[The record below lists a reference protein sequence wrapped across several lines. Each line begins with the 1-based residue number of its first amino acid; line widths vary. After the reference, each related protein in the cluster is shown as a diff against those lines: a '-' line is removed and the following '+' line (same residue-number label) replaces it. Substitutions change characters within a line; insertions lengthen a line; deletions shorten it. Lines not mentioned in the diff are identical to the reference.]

1 MHRRHFLQQT
11 AASALALSTSGYWL
25 NHPLSAAPAEGIGVA
40 GKSAELL
47 PFTLVPL
54 VAETPVSLLD
64 KERITPKSDLF
75 VRNNQ
80 DWKEGLTLEPYPR
93 AGWTIELTGLI
104 DKPVKIAATDLEKL
118 EQESHEMV
126 LQCSGSSRSLYSK
139 AAKTEGT
146 QWGRGGIG
154 NVVFRGVPLAAV
166 LEHLKVKVNPEARF
180 VTANGIDEPPPKK
193 DDFEHSLLVADV
205 LAKSLFALEMNGE
218 PLPALHGGP
227 VRLVTPGFYGTM
239 QVKWLK
245 QLRFEKNETTV
256 SHQVPKYRMPHAPI
270 PPGTDYKF
278 TVENSRPNYQ
288 MRVKSVLLSPEAD
301 ASLPA
306 SEFKVRGVAFN
317 DGAAAMEAVLISTDR
332 GRSWSQTKLE
342 APENP
347 TGWTKFET
355 AVKLEPGVHE
365 IWSRAIDQLGRSQPL
380 DGTIY
385 WNPHGYEWNGVE
397 KIKVKVA

>member
-1 MHRRHFLQQT
+1 MHRRRFLQQS
-11 AASALALSTSGYWL
+11 AASALAFGISGHWLSGQL
-25 NHPLSAAPAEGIGVA
+25 AAAPPKGIGIA
-40 GKSAELL
+40 GKSSELL
-47 PFTLVPL
+47 PFTLSPV
-54 VAETPVSLLD
+54 VAETPLALLD

-75 VRNNQ
+75 VRNNH
-80 DWKEGLTLEPYPR
+80 DWKEGLTLDPHPR

-104 DKPVKIAATDLEKL
+104 DKPVKMAATDLEKL
-118 EQESHEMV
+118 PQESHEMV

-139 AAKTEGT
+139 AAKVEGT
-146 QWGRGGIG
+146 PWGRGGIG
-154 NVVFRGVPLAAV
+154 NVVFRGVSVAAV

-193 DDFEHSLLVADV
+193 DDFEHSLLVSDV

-239 QVKWLK
+239 HVKWLK
-245 QLRFEKNETTV
+245 QLRFEKNETMV
-256 SHQVPKYRMPHAPI
+256 SHQVPKYRMPHTPI
-270 PPGTDYKF
+270 APGTDYKF

-301 ASLPA
+301 ASLPQG
-306 SEFKVRGVAFN
+306 EFKVRGVAFN
-317 DGAAAMEAVLISTDR
+317 DGAAAMEAVLISTDK
-332 GRSWSQTKLE
+332 GRTWVPAKLE
-342 APENP
+342 PPKNP
-347 TGWTKFET
+347 TGWTRFET
-355 AVKLEPGVHE
+355 AVKLSSGPHE

-397 KIKVKVA
+397 KITVKVA